1 MVLQTTSRVQE
12 FINTASVITKYKR
25 LLTKFK
31 CIKVKRVLTRV
42 CSCSTCHESRVMWCR
57 RQDIFV
63 VQDAQSG
70 DGGSSHSI
78 GTQKCNFSISRS
90 SLERGHTLAGLRCY
104 NSRVGCS
111 CLRICIRIGSVCNVQ

>member
-12 FINTASVITKYKR
+12 FINTASVVTKYKR
-25 LLTKFK
+25 LLTKVK

-42 CSCSTCHESRVMWCR
+42 CSCSTCHVSRVMWCS

-90 SLERGHTLAGLRCY
+90 SLERGHTLLGLRCY

-111 CLRICIRIGSVCNVQ
+111 CLRIGSVCNVQ

>member
-12 FINTASVITKYKR
+12 FINTVITKYKR
-25 LLTKFK
+25 LLTKVK

-42 CSCSTCHESRVMWCR
+42 CSTCHVSRVMWCS

-111 CLRICIRIGSVCNVQ
+111 CLRIGSVCNVQ